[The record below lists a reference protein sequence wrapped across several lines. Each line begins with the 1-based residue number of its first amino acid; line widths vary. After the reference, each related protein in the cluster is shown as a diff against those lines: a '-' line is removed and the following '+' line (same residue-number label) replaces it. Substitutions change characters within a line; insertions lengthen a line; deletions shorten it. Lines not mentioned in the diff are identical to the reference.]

1 MTPEKARRGNSVD
14 SSPLSSPLRYA
25 QGLKSRGTFFG
36 LIAFGVVTTLLVALY
51 LLGIGRNDNLSVC
64 WLYENDSD
72 GSCAQVPVQS
82 QPPFADL
89 SQLTP
94 QELCCVCHLERQ
106 LIFRHY
112 TCLYSICRHVAD
124 CACLHLCAS
133 RLCILCCFAF
143 LASLDVSKV
152 NAAESPFV
160 CMQLLSAL
168 TYESA
173 CMGTSNGRGMPQ
185 RCCALASVL
194 AAKRCHCGF
203 SAPKAAV
210 AKLSGEACQY
220 VTSMC
225 SKWM

>member
-14 SSPLSSPLRYA
+14 SPPMSSPLRYA

-51 LLGIGRNDNLSVC
+51 LLVIGRNDHLSVC

-82 QPPFADL
+82 LPPFSAHTTAALLCL
-89 SQLTP
+89 SSGQAT
-94 QELCCVCHLERQ
+94 
-106 LIFRHY
+106 IFPRHC
-112 TCLYSICRHVAD
+112 TCLHSICRHIAD
-124 CACLHLCAS
+124 CACLRLCAS
-133 RLCILCCFAF
+133 LLCTSSWFAL
-143 LASLDVSKV
+143 LASSHMSKV
-152 NAAESPFV
+152 NAAESLCV

-168 TYESA
+168 THESA

-210 AKLSGEACQY
+210 AKLSGGACQHA
-220 VTSMC
+220 SSRC
-225 SKWM
+225 SK